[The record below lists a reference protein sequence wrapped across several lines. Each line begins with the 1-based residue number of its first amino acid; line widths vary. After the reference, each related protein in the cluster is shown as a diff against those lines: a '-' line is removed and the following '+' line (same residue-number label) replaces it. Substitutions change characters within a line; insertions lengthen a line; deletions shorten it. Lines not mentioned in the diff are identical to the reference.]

1 MRRYLIAG
9 LVLTMA
15 LGLTCFTGAEPLSAG
30 ASGETGG
37 VRDPLTLPYTFE
49 DAENALAMSVGLI
62 PVNSSYDVT
71 GEEPNSGPDG
81 KVTARD
87 AQVIAKLA
95 ARGLRERPNSCA
107 FAAARS

>member
-30 ASGETGG
+30 TSGETGG

-81 KVTARD
+81 KVTAPMPRLLPSWPRTVSE
-87 AQVIAKLA
+87 APQL
-95 ARGLRERPNSCA
+95 LR